1 VQDIRVDG
9 MLHGRMIRPQVA
21 GASVVSVDESS
32 TARIPGAKVVRR
44 GDFIGVVAPRE
55 WDAIK
60 AARQLRVNWS
70 QPADPFPDQAQL
82 YDHIRK
88 APVTK
93 SDKTEQ
99 GMVDAAFAGAAK
111 VVEAQYE
118 WPFQS
123 HASMGPA
130 CAVADVRA
138 DGVTVWTGTQKPH
151 YAAQGAAGVLGVPV
165 EKVHAIWVT
174 GPGSYGRNDA
184 GDAVMDAAVLSQAVG
199 KPVRVQYMR
208 NEGHGWDPKAPASVH
223 RARAALDKDG
233 NVVALEFWSRG
244 FSRLETNST
253 EADPGDTLAG
263 MLLGHKG
270 ARTAAFNLPENAYTF
285 ENKRLGWET
294 IAALL
299 PGASPLRT
307 SHLRD
312 PLGPQVTFASESFV
326 DEVAYAVGADPV
338 DFRLKY
344 LKEPRDRAAI
354 QAAAEKA
361 GWQPGR
367 AGTRRTRRGD
377 IVTGR
382 GIAYS
387 QRGGTIV
394 AIIADAEVN
403 TRTGAIRVPRV
414 VVAHDCGLII
424 NPDALRRVVECNVVQ
439 GLSRTI
445 HEEVQ
450 FDRRMVKS
458 VDWLTYPIVDITEA
472 PPVID
477 VVLLNH
483 PEAIATGAG
492 EASTRPMAAAI
503 NNAIFEATGRRLRRA
518 PLNATNIRASTV

>member
-1 VQDIRVDG
+1 
-9 MLHGRMIRPQVA
+9 
-21 GASVVSVDESS
+21 VDESS
-32 TARIPGAKVVRR
+32 IRAIPNVQIVRK
-44 GDFIGVVAPRE
+44 GDFLGVVAPRE

-60 AARQLRVNWS
+60 AARTLKVSWS
-70 QPADPFPDQAQL
+70 QGPDPFPDQAQI

-93 SDKTEQ
+93 SDKMEE
-99 GMVDAAFAGAAK
+99 GAVDAAFANAAK
-111 VVEAQYE
+111 VVQADYE

-130 CAVADVRA
+130 CALADVRA

-151 YAAQGAAGVLGVPV
+151 YAAQGVAGVLGLPV
-165 EKVHAIWVT
+165 DKVHAIWVT

-184 GDAVMDAAVLSQAVG
+184 GDVTMDAAVLSQATG

-208 NEGHGWDPKAPASVH
+208 HEGTGWDPKGPASVH
-223 RARAALDKDG
+223 RARAALGKDG
-233 NVVALEFWSRG
+233 NVIALEFWSRG

-253 EADPGDTLAG
+253 EANPGDTLAG

-299 PGASPLRT
+299 PGPSPLRT
-307 SHLRD
+307 SHMRD
-312 PLGPQVTFASESFV
+312 PLGPQVTFASESFM

-338 DFRLKY
+338 EFRLKY
-344 LKEPRDRAAI
+344 LTAPRDRAAI

-361 GWQPGR
+361 GWKAGR
-367 AGTRRTRRGD
+367 AGARRTRRGD

-382 GIAYS
+382 GVAYQ

-424 NPDALRRVVECNVVQ
+424 NPDGGMQC
-439 GLSRTI
+439 
-445 HEEVQ
+445 
-450 FDRRMVKS
+450 
-458 VDWLTYPIVDITEA
+458 
-472 PPVID
+472 
-477 VVLLNH
+477 
-483 PEAIATGAG
+483 GAG
-492 EASTRPMAAAI
+492 PVARDP
-503 NNAIFEATGRRLRRA
+503 
-518 PLNATNIRASTV
+518 

>member
-1 VQDIRVDG
+1 MAVPEPCQ
-9 MLHGRMIRPQVA
+9 HGPGLR
-21 GASVVSVDESS
+21 
-32 TARIPGAKVVRR
+32 ARRC
-44 GDFIGVVAPRE
+44 
-55 WDAIK
+55 
-60 AARQLRVNWS
+60 AR
-70 QPADPFPDQAQL
+70 
-82 YDHIRK
+82 
-88 APVTK
+88 
-93 SDKTEQ
+93 
-99 GMVDAAFAGAAK
+99 
-111 VVEAQYE
+111 
-118 WPFQS
+118 
-123 HASMGPA
+123 
-130 CAVADVRA
+130 
-138 DGVTVWTGTQKPH
+138 DGVTVWAGTQKPH
-151 YAAQGAAGVLGVPV
+151 YAAQGVAGVLGIPP

-184 GDAVMDAAVLSQAVG
+184 GDAAMDAAVLSQAAG

-233 NVVALEFWSRG
+233 NVIALEFWSRG

-285 ENKRLGWET
+285 SDKRLGWET
-294 IAALL
+294 VAALL

-307 SHLRD
+307 SHMRD
-312 PLGPQVTFASESFV
+312 PLGPQVTFASESFM
-326 DEVAYAVGADPV
+326 DEVAFAVGADPV
-338 DFRLKY
+338 EFRLKY
-344 LKEPRDRAAI
+344 LTAPRDRAVI

-361 GWQPGR
+361 GWRSGR
-367 AGTRRTRRGD
+367 AGARRTRRGD
-377 IVTGR
+377 LVTGR
-382 GIAYS
+382 GVAYQ

-394 AIIADAEVN
+394 AVIADVEVN
-403 TRTGAIRVPRV
+403 TRTGAVRVPRV

-450 FDRRMVKS
+450 FDRRNVKS

-492 EASTRPMAAAI
+492 EASTRPMAAAL
-503 NNAIFEATGRRLRRA
+503 NNAIFEATGTRLRRA
-518 PLNATNIRASTV
+518 PLNAARIRASTV